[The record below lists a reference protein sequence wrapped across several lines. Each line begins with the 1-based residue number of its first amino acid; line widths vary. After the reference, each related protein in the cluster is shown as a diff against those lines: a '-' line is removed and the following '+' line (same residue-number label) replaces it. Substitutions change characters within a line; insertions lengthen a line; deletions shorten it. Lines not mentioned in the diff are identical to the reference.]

1 MKQIILPIIGTA
13 LFIILVGLFIQGK
26 LTKNTNNNSNSST
39 HFLTINTTKIQV
51 EIADIDI
58 KREKGL
64 SGRSSLDE
72 GKGMLFVFSQKEV
85 TARFWMKDM
94 LIPID
99 IIWIKNGKIIQID
112 KNAQPPLPNTPDN
125 KLQLYTPKE
134 TINYVLEVPA
144 GYSDKSGFKI
154 GDSVDLTQI

>member
-1 MKQIILPIIGTA
+1 MKQIILPILGTI

-26 LTKNTNNNSNSST
+26 LTKNPNSNSNLPT
-39 HFLTINTTKIQV
+39 HYLTIDKTKIQV
-51 EIADIDI
+51 EISDTNS

-72 GKGMLFVFSQKEV
+72 GKGMLFIFPQKEV

-112 KNAQPPLPNTPDN
+112 KNAQPPVKGTPDN
-125 KLQLYTPKE
+125 KLQLYTTKE
-134 TINYVLEVPA
+134 PVNYVLEVPA
-144 GYSDKSGFKI
+144 GYSDKSGFSA
-154 GDSVDLTQI
+154 GDGIDLSSL